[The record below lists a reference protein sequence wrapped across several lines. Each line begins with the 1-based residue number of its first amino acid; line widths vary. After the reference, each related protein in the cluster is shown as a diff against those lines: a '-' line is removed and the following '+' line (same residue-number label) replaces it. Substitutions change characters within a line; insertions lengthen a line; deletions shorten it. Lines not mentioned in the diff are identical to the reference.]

1 MLVSIDCFLLI
12 QVEIFLVLS
21 MMGDCLIETWKFAI
35 LRYAIKSYLRLFFF
49 LADFLWHHI
58 HGWRVFYLTVD
69 RWEFEVQIPTWP
81 TLTPGGKSQ
90 LLTVPAEALVAKK
103 QSALIWPHVAFA
115 GTAGEQGLSTTGQEP
130 KSWSPTWPIP
140 TCPRH
145 EGAVEQSCYS
155 LASIEV

>member
-1 MLVSIDCFLLI
+1 M
-12 QVEIFLVLS
+12 
-21 MMGDCLIETWKFAI
+21 
-35 LRYAIKSYLRLFFF
+35 
-49 LADFLWHHI
+49 
-58 HGWRVFYLTVD
+58 FYLTVD

-130 KSWSPTWPIP
+130 KS
-140 TCPRH
+140 
-145 EGAVEQSCYS
+145 
-155 LASIEV
+155 